1 MVHFWSTKPCTIYPK
16 RSVCFFNFLI
26 YGFCDFFRLNGAFSE
41 DKIVNHISGT
51 HCTLIGKRHIAYR
64 NLTMS
69 AFEWCLE
76 LPLASGLCDGRSS
89 AARRRKSAAPAEE
102 EEETLLAIPTP
113 MDAHYTN
120 TINTLLNY
128 TELLENN
135 IKSLTPS
142 LTRTSHSI

>member
-1 MVHFWSTKPCTIYPK
+1 
-16 RSVCFFNFLI
+16 
-26 YGFCDFFRLNGAFSE
+26 
-41 DKIVNHISGT
+41 
-51 HCTLIGKRHIAYR
+51 
-64 NLTMS
+64 MS

-89 AARRRKSAAPAEE
+89 AARTKSAAPAEEEE

-135 IKSLTPS
+135 IDSLTPS
-142 LTRTSHSI
+142 LTRTRTSHSI